1 MEAVLLVAALTAISM
16 AMIALFDL
24 LTGPMSWW
32 RKVVWSLLVL
42 SLPLVGPILYYRR
55 GSERAPERERRTKST
70 HTEDS

>member
-1 MEAVLLVAALTAISM
+1 
-16 AMIALFDL
+16 MIALHGL

-55 GSERAPERERRTKST
+55 GAKPGTRRKRQMRP
-70 HTEDS
+70 TEKKGR

>member
-16 AMIALFDL
+16 AMIALHDL